1 MIPLISP
8 NCTSFSL
15 SLVVQQNIWAL
26 LYWNMVSIF
35 YTVLKVHQVNFL
47 LEQETSIED
56 GR

>member
-15 SLVVQQNIWAL
+15 SLDVQQNIWAL
-26 LYWNMVSIF
+26 LYWNMVLIF

-47 LEQETSIED
+47 LEQETFIED

>member
-15 SLVVQQNIWAL
+15 SLDVQQNIWAL
-26 LYWNMVSIF
+26 LYWNMVLIF
-35 YTVLKVHQVNFL
+35 YTVLKVHQGNFL
-47 LEQETSIED
+47 LEQETFIED